1 MTSDSAH
8 TLHHSPHQPV
18 LVISDRLEDDPV
30 GLLPCPV
37 PLRNMPA
44 ALFNAEEY
52 CRSPLVLLDDRS
64 YTSFSMRHMP
74 HRPGLI
80 LVLADPDDDSAYSRA
95 AAVGAEAV
103 LSADRPAHWL
113 RLRLH
118 EATDCRH
125 VDWQALLREGPTG
138 GP

>member
-64 YTSFSMRHMP
+64 YTSF
-74 HRPGLI
+74 GC
-80 LVLADPDDDSAYSRA
+80 
-95 AAVGAEAV
+95 G
-103 LSADRPAHWL
+103 
-113 RLRLH
+113 
-118 EATDCRH
+118 TC
-125 VDWQALLREGPTG
+125 PTAQD
-138 GP
+138 